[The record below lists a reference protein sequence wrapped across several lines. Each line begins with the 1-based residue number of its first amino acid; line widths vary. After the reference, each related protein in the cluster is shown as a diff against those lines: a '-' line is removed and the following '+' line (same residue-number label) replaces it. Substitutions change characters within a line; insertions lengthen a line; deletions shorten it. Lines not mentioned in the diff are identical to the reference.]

1 MRSRRVVLS
10 EAKDLHVMRIRRV
23 VLGEAKDLHL
33 SQ

>member
-10 EAKDLHVMRIRRV
+10 EAKDLLVMRIRRV
-23 VLGEAKDLHL
+23 VLSEAKDAHL